1 MKLRIELKNLKGVFA
16 SVWFNKATSDR
27 LFFASVEIDK
37 KLFVDSSP
45 VEKFVIAGH
54 MTSATRVPT
63 TNEGREE
70 RAWERGCPFARES
83 LRQPLFL
90 SSFI

>member
-45 VEKFVIAGH
+45 VEKFVIGGH
-54 MTSATRVPT
+54 MTSRNQGP
-63 TNEGREE
+63 NDK
-70 RAWERGCPFARES
+70 
-83 LRQPLFL
+83 
-90 SSFI
+90 